1 MTKQVTSSKAKWD
14 RDSSLRPFPFALSF
28 VLAALCFILGCPGED
43 ITPPEVNI
51 IAPADGDTLA
61 GATTISAR
69 ATDNKRVARV
79 DFYVDGVLVGTDST
93 PTGVVFEYLWSGAL
107 RPGATDTLTCSATD
121 AAGNRS
127 SSPAITVHIS
137 SAAGTHHSGTISAAE
152 TWTAAASPH
161 VVDADLY
168 IERTVVLVADNA
180 AIVVGARLPAAIVA
194 RGRTDSAITFSSLNL
209 ASAPGAWNGIQFRTN
224 TTTDG
229 SILRHCLV
237 EYAGSGGSLVQC
249 RAGRVDID
257 SCEFRLSSGAGVS
270 ASGNGLGSL
279 SYSSFSACARF
290 PVSISPGLVSA
301 LGTGITFSDNYRNAI
316 EIPGGTVA
324 ATDTWPGLAFPY
336 AITAPV
342 TVADSSNPLL
352 YIASGCSLLF
362 ADSARL
368 RVGLGKPGGLRAD
381 GTYGRIVFG
390 PLADS
395 SEPGQWGGLEF
406 WERTDPIHTILN
418 FVSIEGAGADNSA
431 AVTCYAEVLIANTKI
446 TGSAGTG
453 INCQNTGFARFENDT
468 ITGCGGYPLH
478 IAAPYVGTVGNG
490 NSFTGNLHDAIEVAG
505 GTIASNAQYRWQGV
519 PYLIRDSIEVGSSLE
534 PTLLIENGV
543 ELQFEPGAG
552 LAIGRN
558 ARASLQADSVTF
570 TGATEQ
576 PGAWNGLELH
586 RYATSSSRLE
596 RCRLLYGGGA
606 GHGILYVDS
615 CLPTVTHNEIA
626 WSSNCCIYLVDRD
639 ITLDPDT
646 LRHYNSLH
654 DWTTEDITIGS
665 RRR

>member
-1 MTKQVTSSKAKWD
+1 
-14 RDSSLRPFPFALSF
+14 L
-28 VLAALCFILGCPGED
+28 
-43 ITPPEVNI
+43 
-51 IAPADGDTLA
+51 
-61 GATTISAR
+61 
-69 ATDNKRVARV
+69 
-79 DFYVDGVLVGTDST
+79 
-93 PTGVVFEYLWSGAL
+93 PT
-107 RPGATDTLTCSATD
+107 R
-121 AAGNRS
+121 
-127 SSPAITVHIS
+127 
-137 SAAGTHHSGTISAAE
+137 
-152 TWTAAASPH
+152 
-161 VVDADLY
+161 
-168 IERTVVLVADNA
+168 
-180 AIVVGARLPAAIVA
+180 
-194 RGRTDSAITFSSLNL
+194 
-209 ASAPGAWNGIQFRTN
+209 
-224 TTTDG
+224 
-229 SILRHCLV
+229 
-237 EYAGSGGSLVQC
+237 
-249 RAGRVDID
+249 
-257 SCEFRLSSGAGVS
+257 
-270 ASGNGLGSL
+270 
-279 SYSSFSACARF
+279 
-290 PVSISPGLVSA
+290 
-301 LGTGITFSDNYRNAI
+301 
-316 EIPGGTVA
+316 
-324 ATDTWPGLAFPY
+324 
-336 AITAPV
+336 
-342 TVADSSNPLL
+342 
-352 YIASGCSLLF
+352 
-362 ADSARL
+362 
-368 RVGLGKPGGLRAD
+368 
-381 GTYGRIVFG
+381 
-390 PLADS
+390 
-395 SEPGQWGGLEF
+395 
-406 WERTDPIHTILN
+406 PIHTILN

-505 GTIASNAQYRWQGV
+505 GTITSNAQYRWQGV